1 MVKRWNVALIGLMFF
16 AFLMLTGCSLFTAI
30 KSDVSSSPQAQ
41 SGAEQSQGALP
52 EARATSSLEAMRR
65 GVASVTPPGSP
76 LKDIHYEYDSYDLS
90 AEALVILKTNANWLQ
105 SNLSLQVEI
114 EGHCDERG
122 TNEYNLALG
131 AKRAQNAR
139 DYLVTLGIS
148 ADRLPIISYGEE
160 APACMEDTE
169 ECRQKNRRAR
179 FVIITELPS
188 PQGPFS
194 VTTSPPQTP

>member
-16 AFLMLTGCSLFTAI
+16 AFLMFTGCSLFTTA
-30 KSDVSSSPQAQ
+30 KSAVSSSTQAQ
-41 SGAEQSQGALP
+41 SGAEQSQGVLP

-65 GVASVTPPGSP
+65 GVASVTPAASP
-76 LKDIHYEYDSYDLS
+76 LKDIHYEYDSYDLN
-90 AEALVILKTNANWLQ
+90 AEALEILKSNSVWLQ
-105 SNLSLQVEI
+105 SNPSFQVEI
-114 EGHCDERG
+114 EGHCDDRG
-122 TNEYNLALG
+122 TSEYNLALG

-139 DYLVTLGIS
+139 DYLGTLGIS

-160 APACMEDTE
+160 APACMEETE

-188 PQGPFS
+188 QGLVS